1 MLDPRHGRV
10 DLTRVVVTYP
20 RQARWPQWR
29 HVSMSS
35 LAPRIDEAISSGEPE
50 SGVDGGKGC
59 WQQQSSHWGFEGL
72 ETKRDETCLR

>member
-1 MLDPRHGRV
+1 
-10 DLTRVVVTYP
+10 
-20 RQARWPQWR
+20 
-29 HVSMSS
+29 MSS